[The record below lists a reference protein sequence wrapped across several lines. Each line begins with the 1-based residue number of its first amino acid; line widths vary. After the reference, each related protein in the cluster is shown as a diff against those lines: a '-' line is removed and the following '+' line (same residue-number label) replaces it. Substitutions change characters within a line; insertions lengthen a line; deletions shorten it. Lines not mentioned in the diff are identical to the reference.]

1 MEPEVA
7 IGSETLVYAV
17 APVNGNY
24 VAVVLNG
31 MRKANVR
38 NVAYLRETETKNKGE
53 LRWSLRKR

>member
-1 MEPEVA
+1 MA